1 MWSAICPAIVGPM
14 PLAAAESDIALRD
27 GSTVHIRPV
36 RPEDVERIELF
47 LGRLSDEARWFRF
60 FSGAPDVGRMA
71 RWFADLS
78 AGTGLLAV
86 TSDDGLVVAHGQY
99 IPDGKGS
106 AEVAFAVADD
116 WQGRGIATLLLAQLA
131 EAAAGEGIR
140 QLTAVVLTTNYKMVN
155 TFRDSG
161 FPVEVHTHPGELE
174 VTFPTTLTEDG
185 RRRFE
190 ERERTAAVASVEH
203 VLRPRSVAIVGA
215 SRRPGSVG
223 AAVMAN
229 LVASG
234 FTGPIFPVNPRAST
248 IEGLPA
254 YASLRELPEP
264 AELAVIA
271 VPAGQ
276 VVDVAREAG
285 AAGVRALVVLSAGF
299 SEVGEAG
306 EQRQR
311 ELVAACR
318 AGGMR
323 LVGPNCLG
331 VINTDPVVSLNASFA
346 PGTPPPGRVGFAS
359 QSGAFGIAT
368 LDLARTHGIGLSSFI
383 SAGDKADLSG
393 NDFLQYWEADERT
406 DVVALY
412 LESFGNPAK
421 FGHIARRI
429 TARKPVIAVKSG
441 RSAAGQRAAS
451 SHTGALLAAAD
462 TTVDALFRH
471 AGVIRTDTVGEMF
484 QVAAVLSRQPLPQ
497 GNRVA
502 IVTNAGGPAILCADA
517 CEADGLVVEHLSEP
531 TSMALAAGL
540 PAEASVTNPVDMIAA
555 ATAADY
561 ERALEAVV
569 DDPAVDSVIAIFVR
583 PLATRAADVVAAIRA
598 VGASP
603 RARDTPILAVF
614 LGPDA
619 PANVEEG
626 VPLFGSVEE
635 AARALAHATRYSRHR
650 SAPPDPPTPTPAA
663 EGDEVAAMIADAL
676 AAGGGWMSPAAAEAL
691 LRGVGV
697 PVIESRS
704 AATPHD
710 VRRAAGELGGQVALK
725 ATGPDL
731 LHKSDVG
738 AVRLGLTAAGA
749 ERAAGEM
756 QTSLKAAGM
765 AHEGF
770 LVQRMAAAGP
780 ELIVGVVGDPR
791 FGPLVAVGAGGT
803 TAELIGDVQVRLA
816 PVGPRDA
823 ATMLRELRTFPLLDG
838 FRGAPRADTRAVE
851 DIIQRVAALAAAH
864 PEIAELDCNPVV
876 AGPDGAVI
884 VDARVR
890 LAPAPPRPPAGA
902 LNR

>member
-1 MWSAICPAIVGPM
+1 M
-14 PLAAAESDIALRD
+14 PIAAAESDIALRD
-27 GSTVHIRPV
+27 GSTVHVRPV
-36 RPEDVERIELF
+36 RPEDVERIEHF
-47 LGRLSDEARWFRF
+47 LRGLSDEARLFRF
-60 FSGAPDVGRMA
+60 FSAAADVGGMA
-71 RWFADLS
+71 RWFTDMRG
-78 AGTGLLAV
+78 GTGLLAV
-86 TSDDGLVVAHGQY
+86 TTGDGLVVGHGQY
-99 IPDGKGS
+99 VPDGTGS
-106 AEVAFAVADD
+106 AEVAFAIADG

-131 EAAAGEGIR
+131 EAAAADGIR
-140 QLTAVVLTTNYKMVN
+140 EFTAAVLTSNHKMIG

-161 FPVEVHTHPGELE
+161 FPVEVRTRPGELE
-174 VTFPTTLTEDG
+174 VTLPTTLTEDG

-190 ERERTAAVASVEH
+190 ERDRTAAVAAVEH

-215 SRRPGSVG
+215 SRRSGSIG

-229 LVASG
+229 LVADG
-234 FTGPIFPVNPRAST
+234 FTGPIFPVNPRATT

-254 YASLRELPEP
+254 YASLGDVPEAP
-264 AELAVIA
+264 ELAVVA
-271 VPAGQ
+271 VPAAQ
-276 VVDVAREAG
+276 VVDVARDC
-285 AAGVRALVVLSAGF
+285 AATGVRALVVLSAGF
-299 SEVGEAG
+299 SEVGKEG
-306 EQRQR
+306 ERRQD
-311 ELVAACR
+311 ELVAVCR

-331 VINTDPVVSLNASFA
+331 VINTDPAVSLNASFA
-346 PGTPPPGRVGFAS
+346 PGEPPPGRVGFAS

-368 LDLARTHGIGLSSFI
+368 LDLALTHGIGLSSFV

-406 DVVALY
+406 DVIALY

-421 FGHIARRI
+421 FGRIARRV
-429 TARKPVIAVKSG
+429 TAHKPVIAVKSG

-517 CEADGLVVEHLSEP
+517 CEADGLVVEPLGQAARA
-531 TSMALAAGL
+531 ALAAVL
-540 PAEASVTNPVDMIAA
+540 PAEASVTNPVDMIAS

-569 DDPAVDSVIAIFVR
+569 DDPAVDAVIAIFVR

-598 VGASP
+598 VGATP
-603 RARDTPILAVF
+603 PARHTPILAVF
-614 LGPDA
+614 LGPDT

-635 AARALAHATRYSRHR
+635 AARALGHATRYARHR
-650 SAPPDPPTPTPAA
+650 SAPPDPPAPMPAA
-663 EGDEVAAMIADAL
+663 TGDQVAAVIADGL
-676 AAGGGWMSPAAAEAL
+676 AHGGGWMSPATAEAL
-691 LRGVGV
+691 LRSVGL

-704 AATPHD
+704 AVTPSD
-710 VRRAAGELGGQVALK
+710 VRRATEELGGRVAVK
-725 ATGPDL
+725 ATGPGL
-731 LHKSDVG
+731 LHKSDLG

-749 ERAAGEM
+749 ARAAREMRSSLRAAGV
-756 QTSLKAAGM
+756 AP
-765 AHEGF
+765 EGF
-770 LVQRMAAAGP
+770 LVQRMASAGA

-791 FGPLVAVGAGGT
+791 FGPLVAVGAGGA

-816 PVGPRDA
+816 PVGPREA
-823 ATMLRELRTFPLLDG
+823 AAMLRELRTFPLLDG
-838 FRGAPRADTRAVE
+838 FRGAPCADVRAVE
-851 DIIQRVAALAAAH
+851 DIVERVAALAAAH
-864 PEIAELDCNPVV
+864 PEIAELDCNPVI
-876 AGPDGAVI
+876 AGPNGAVI
-884 VDARVR
+884 VDARIR
-890 LAPAPPRPPAGA
+890 LAPAPARPPVGA